1 MRNTLYK
8 AYLDDFAAFCNKLGG
23 TTAEVMSDL
32 LAFEADRRAL
42 NITLNSIGT
51 GESFDVE
58 SRDQVIVRLL
68 LRDSLGAFLCMWLG
82 CVHVVRRSG
91 VRLMAKPH
99 ATTQELCMLPTL
111 LTACCGTVAL
121 QS

>member
-1 MRNTLYK
+1 LRLPQIMRNTLYK

-51 GESFDVE
+51 GG
-58 SRDQVIVRLL
+58 R
-68 LRDSLGAFLCMWLG
+68 AFMI
-82 CVHVVRRSG
+82 
-91 VRLMAKPH
+91 
-99 ATTQELCMLPTL
+99 
-111 LTACCGTVAL
+111 
-121 QS
+121 